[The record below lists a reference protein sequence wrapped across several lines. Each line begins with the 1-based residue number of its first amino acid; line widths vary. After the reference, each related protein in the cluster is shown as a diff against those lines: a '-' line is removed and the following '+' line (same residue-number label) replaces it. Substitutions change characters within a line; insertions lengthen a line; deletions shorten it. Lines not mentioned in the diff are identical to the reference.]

1 MFTATGVE
9 SFKVWLAELVPA
21 AVMDVFNA
29 MLGLPAFAVCGVVGI
44 LLAVLFRERD
54 EFA

>member
-1 MFTATGVE
+1 
-9 SFKVWLAELVPA
+9 
-21 AVMDVFNA
+21 MDVFNA